1 MRLSSLAWRGLI
13 GRPLRTALT
22 AAGVALGVAIVTA
35 TLIANQASTETVSRA
50 AGELFGRAELR
61 VRAFDEGGLTP
72 RAVSNLAALPG
83 VTASAPVAERQ
94 LTVSSQPEAGVV
106 TSMLVIGVDPIAE
119 QRVRSYDLVK
129 GVFLS
134 PGSPSD
140 ALVNAGWAADHGLQ
154 LGSQL
159 LLTGHESNV
168 PPLRIVGLLRDVGFG
183 ALAQGSVLVMS
194 RQALDDA
201 FQLPSPVRYV
211 DLVVAPG
218 QIRSVQAELDATL
231 KEPFVVETV
240 ADATRQLA
248 RAQASFATIAFLFGL
263 VALVVGTFL
272 VANTLAMSLAERTR
286 EIGLLRAAG
295 TTSRQVLGLFL
306 REGLAIGLLGSLA
319 GLLLGIAIAATMIG
333 FLRSTRAVLIDG
345 LPLNPLV
352 LLVAFVMG
360 LFVTLVG
367 AGIPALQ
374 ASRLSPLD
382 ALRPSRQPGNTL
394 WGRLRWL
401 VAVELAVVLLGLL
414 VYPLDRGA
422 TPLPAVLLALAL
434 LLGGA
439 IGAAFVIQP
448 LSALVGRPF
457 EWFFG
462 AQGLLGRT
470 NLGRNRIRSGLT
482 VGTLMIALAAVVALG
497 SVGASAQASAD
508 RWVGS
513 ILPGGFAV
521 RLGLPLDQDQYR
533 PTFEAISGAR
543 AASPIA
549 QFGAVA
555 GRGGQQHEVSL
566 AGIDPSLFQDAGS
579 LIFTSGERA
588 AAFQGLRDGG
598 AVLVPDSVARR
609 DGLVVGSTLELAL
622 PGSAA
627 VPFRVAGLIAYTL
640 PGRGSDG
647 ALLISLTDARRQF
660 GVTTASL
667 WDVVPQPGV
676 SADAFLAAVTATANG
691 LAGQVVSA
699 PQLAGELSRS
709 LDRLVGL
716 FDVLALITV
725 IVAALGIVNTLS
737 VGVME
742 RVREIAILRAHGMT
756 VGQVQAMVVAEAA
769 IMGAIGGL
777 IAVVVGLLVAWAM
790 ILAGAAG
797 DFGAGLA
804 VPWAVLASV
813 VLLGT
818 GVAALAG
825 LYPARLAA
833 RQPLVRSFTGFE

>member
-1 MRLSSLAWRGLI
+1 MRLSTLAWRGLAA
-13 GRPLRTALT
+13 RPLRTALT
-22 AAGVALGVAIVTA
+22 AAGVALGVAIVAA
-35 TLIANQASTETVSRA
+35 TLIANQASSEAVSRA
-50 AGELFGRAELR
+50 ALELFGRAELR

-72 RAVSNLAALPG
+72 RAVSNLATLPG

-106 TSMLVIGVDPIAE
+106 TSMLVIGVDPVAE
-119 QRVRSYDLVK
+119 KRVRSYDLLE

-134 PGSPSD
+134 PTSPSD
-140 ALVNAGWAADHGLQ
+140 VLVNATWAADHGLGE
-154 LGSQL
+154 GSEL
-159 LLTGHESNV
+159 LLTGHQPDA

-211 DLVVAPG
+211 DLVVASG
-218 QIRSVQAELDATL
+218 QTRSVQAELDATL
-231 KEPFVVETV
+231 TEPFVVETV

-248 RAQASFATIAFLFGL
+248 QAQASFAAIAFLFGL
-263 VALVVGTFL
+263 VALVVGTFG
-272 VANTLAMSLAERTR
+272 VANTLAMSLAERMR

-295 TTSRQVLGLFL
+295 TTSRQVLGIFL
-306 REGLAIGLLGSLA
+306 REGLAIGVLGSVA
-319 GLLLGIAIAATMIG
+319 GLLLGIGIAATMIS

-345 LPLNPLV
+345 LPLNPLS
-352 LLVAFVMG
+352 LLLAFILG
-360 LFVTLVG
+360 LAVTLVG
-367 AGIPALQ
+367 AAIPALQ
-374 ASRLSPLD
+374 ASRISPID
-382 ALRPSRQPGNTL
+382 ALRPSQQRSNTL

-401 VAVELAVVLLGLL
+401 VLLELVVVVLGLL
-414 VYPLDRGA
+414 LYPLDRGA

-434 LLGGA
+434 LVGGA

-448 LSALVGRPF
+448 LSHIVGLPF

-462 AQGLLGRT
+462 AEGLLGRT

-482 VGTLMIALAAVVALG
+482 VGALMIALAAVVALG
-497 SVGASAQASAD
+497 SVAASAQASAD

-513 ILPGGFAV
+513 ILPGGYAV

-533 PTFEAISGAR
+533 PTFETISGAR

-549 QFGAVA
+549 QFGAVS
-555 GRGGQQHEVSL
+555 GVGDLQREVSL
-566 AGIDPSLFQDAGS
+566 AGIDPSLFQDAGA
-579 LIFTSGERA
+579 LIFTAGDRA
-588 AAFQGLRDGG
+588 TAFQALRDGG
-598 AVLVPDSVARR
+598 AVLVPDAVARR
-609 DGLVVGSTLELAL
+609 DHLRVGSTLSLAL
-622 PGSAA
+622 PGTRAQA
-627 VPFRVAGLIAYTL
+627 FNVAGLIAYTL
-640 PGRGSDG
+640 PGRSSDG
-647 ALLISLTDARRQF
+647 ALLISLTDARQRF

-667 WDVVPQPGV
+667 WDIVPQPGIG
-676 SADAFLAAVTATANG
+676 AEAFRSAVTSTADG
-691 LAGQVVSA
+691 LAGQMVSA
-699 PQLAGELSRS
+699 AQLADDLSRS

-716 FDVLALITV
+716 FDALALITV

-737 VGVME
+737 VGVLE
-742 RVREIAILRAHGMT
+742 RIREIAILRAHGMT

-777 IAVVVGLLVAWAM
+777 MAVGIGLLVAWAM
-790 ILAGAAG
+790 ILAGASG

-804 VPWAVLASV
+804 VPWPLLISV

-818 GVAALAG
+818 GLAALAG

-833 RQPLVRSFTGFE
+833 RQPLVRSFTRFE

>member
-1 MRLSSLAWRGLI
+1 
-13 GRPLRTALT
+13 
-22 AAGVALGVAIVTA
+22 
-35 TLIANQASTETVSRA
+35 
-50 AGELFGRAELR
+50 
-61 VRAFDEGGLTP
+61 
-72 RAVSNLAALPG
+72 
-83 VTASAPVAERQ
+83 
-94 LTVSSQPEAGVV
+94 
-106 TSMLVIGVDPIAE
+106 
-119 QRVRSYDLVK
+119 
-129 GVFLS
+129 
-134 PGSPSD
+134 
-140 ALVNAGWAADHGLQ
+140 
-154 LGSQL
+154 
-159 LLTGHESNV
+159 
-168 PPLRIVGLLRDVGFG
+168 
-183 ALAQGSVLVMS
+183 
-194 RQALDDA
+194 
-201 FQLPSPVRYV
+201 
-211 DLVVAPG
+211 
-218 QIRSVQAELDATL
+218 
-231 KEPFVVETV
+231 
-240 ADATRQLA
+240 
-248 RAQASFATIAFLFGL
+248 
-263 VALVVGTFL
+263 
-272 VANTLAMSLAERTR
+272 
-286 EIGLLRAAG
+286 
-295 TTSRQVLGLFL
+295 
-306 REGLAIGLLGSLA
+306 
-319 GLLLGIAIAATMIG
+319 
-333 FLRSTRAVLIDG
+333 
-345 LPLNPLV
+345 
-352 LLVAFVMG
+352 
-360 LFVTLVG
+360 
-367 AGIPALQ
+367 
-374 ASRLSPLD
+374 
-382 ALRPSRQPGNTL
+382 
-394 WGRLRWL
+394 
-401 VAVELAVVLLGLL
+401 
-414 VYPLDRGA
+414 
-422 TPLPAVLLALAL
+422 
-434 LLGGA
+434 
-439 IGAAFVIQP
+439 
-448 LSALVGRPF
+448 
-457 EWFFG
+457 
-462 AQGLLGRT
+462 
-470 NLGRNRIRSGLT
+470 
-482 VGTLMIALAAVVALG
+482 
-497 SVGASAQASAD
+497 
-508 RWVGS
+508 
-513 ILPGGFAV
+513 
-521 RLGLPLDQDQYR
+521 
-533 PTFEAISGAR
+533 
-543 AASPIA
+543 
-549 QFGAVA
+549 
-555 GRGGQQHEVSL
+555 
-566 AGIDPSLFQDAGS
+566 